1 MIKQIAYCLLLTSPL
16 AALAAADTHTV
27 ARGETLY
34 SIATRHHTSVD
45 QILRHNSL
53 RSATIHP
60 GQKLSIP
67 GSGGDSGGAAA
78 AVPGFSEGSTYLVRR
93 GDSLSSIAS
102 RHGTTVE
109 ALRQRNQLRSHML
122 MPGQALQVPGG
133 RAAASA
139 AAPMATAATHTIRR
153 GETLSAIA
161 SRHRISVAALA
172 RHNNLSTRATIHA
185 GQTLRIPGA
194 SQVAR
199 APAVERGGNPMAAGN
214 NLRLESNS
222 VIVVDALSGKTL
234 YEKNADAVKPI
245 ASITKLMTAMVVL
258 DAKLP
263 MGEELVI
270 DKGDIDYLKGTSSRL
285 PMGTRLT
292 RREMLRLALMS
303 SENRAASALARY
315 YPGGKAAFI
324 DAMNRKASN
333 LGMNRTTF
341 ADSTGLTPRNVS
353 TAGDLVKMVA
363 AASNYPL
370 IREFTTTDGQ
380 QITVRPA
387 SYRLQYIN
395 SNPLVRK
402 GAWDIAVSKTGYI
415 NEAGRC
421 LVMKAP
427 VANRP
432 AYMVFLQSSGK
443 YSPMGDA
450 SRVKTWIESGASGI
464 NIASL

>member
-1 MIKQIAYCLLLTSPL
+1 MIKKIALCLLLSAPVTVL
-16 AALAAADTHTV
+16 AAGDTHTV

-34 SIATRHHTSVD
+34 SIANRHHTSVE
-45 QILRHNSL
+45 QILKYNSL

-60 GQKLSIP
+60 GQKLNIP
-67 GSGGDSGGAAA
+67 GGGATGGNSRATAA
-78 AVPGFSEGSTYLVRR
+78 QSIGEGVTYVVRR
-93 GDSLSSIAS
+93 GDSLSSIAA
-102 RHGTTVE
+102 RHGTSVA
-109 ALRQRNQLRSHML
+109 ALRQHNQLSSHML
-122 MPGQALQVPGG
+122 FPGQELQVPGR
-133 RAAASA
+133 RAAV
-139 AAPMATAATHTIRR
+139 AATSATTQHTIRR

-161 SRHRISVAALA
+161 SRYRVSVATLA

-185 GQTLRIPGA
+185 GQTLRIPG
-194 SQVAR
+194 SGM
-199 APAVERGGNPMAAGN
+199 APFQAPEAEGNPLAAGR

-234 YEKNADAVKPI
+234 YEKNADVVKPI

-258 DAKLP
+258 DANLP

-285 PMGTRLT
+285 PMGARLT

-324 DAMNRKASN
+324 EAMNRKASS
-333 LGMNRTTF
+333 LGMTHTAF

-387 SYRLQYIN
+387 SHRLQYLN

-402 GAWDIAVSKTGYI
+402 GTWDIAVSKTGYI

-421 LVMKAP
+421 LVMNAP

-450 SRVKTWIESGASGI
+450 SRVQTWIESGASGI